1 MSPTTASATAHLW
14 DRRDRRVPA
23 VAAAAAITG
32 VPSAVLRDAAK
43 VSFTASVECE
53 SILTSM
59 DERVRV
65 LPMQLN
71 SALERCVHEVRGPVI
86 WSETMTARANAFG
99 DEDVFVCATVRKGYD
114 DPQNRLLV
122 WLLGEAAHSFKAVR
136 GPVGDYMTA
145 GDRRRIEEVAITA
158 RKWRQSPRLLAVSPR
173 RPTTREIQR
182 MRTGRHGEQVE
193 PLLIARRRLLQ
204 PFAAQD
210 IEELTDERTAI
221 MHTGVLE
228 VFEAVSR
235 AAGFE
240 LVVGFDS
247 GAICLGPVS
256 FRHPDSRGTAPRGL
270 SVAGQ
275 MVGDLDQ
282 AIELAKGAGSSD
294 GPTTALSN

>member
-1 MSPTTASATAHLW
+1 MSPTSASATAQLW

-32 VPSAVLRDAAK
+32 VPSAMLRDAAK

-53 SILTSM
+53 AILTSM
-59 DERVRV
+59 DERVRA
-65 LPMQLN
+65 LPMQLT
-71 SALERCVHEVRGPVI
+71 SVLERCVHEVRGPVI

-114 DPQNRLLV
+114 APQNHLLV
-122 WLLGEAAHSFKAVR
+122 WLLSEAAHSFKAVR
-136 GPVGDYMTA
+136 GPVGEYMIA

-173 RPTTREIQR
+173 RPSTREIQR

-193 PLLIARRRLLQ
+193 PLLTARRRLLQ

-221 MHTGVLE
+221 LHTGVLE
-228 VFEAVSR
+228 VFEAVSQ

-240 LVVGFDS
+240 MVIGFDS
-247 GAICLGPVS
+247 GAICIGPVS
-256 FRHPDSRGTAPRGL
+256 FRHPDSRGSAPRGL

-275 MVGDLDQ
+275 LVTDLDQ
-282 AIELAKGAGSSD
+282 AIELARTASATAGPGTAVSS
-294 GPTTALSN
+294 